1 MKEILLTII
10 GSGGFAALVSGI
22 ITLISTRGRTRDGV
36 RDSLYFQIRQTGLDC
51 IRDGSIDPP
60 TLEAIC
66 KAHDTYE
73 KLGGNGYI
81 DSIMDRVGKLPI
93 KDEQ

>member
-1 MKEILLTII
+1 MKEIILTII
-10 GSGGFAALVSGI
+10 GSGGFAALISGF
-22 ITLISTRGRTRDGV
+22 ITLLSNRGRTRDGI

-51 IRDGSIDPP
+51 IRDGCIDAP

-81 DSIMDRVGKLPI
+81 DSIMERIKKLPI
-93 KDEQ
+93 KHE

>member
-1 MKEILLTII
+1 MKEIVIAII
-10 GSGGFAALVSGI
+10 GSGALSTAVAAIVSW
-22 ITLISTRGRTRDGV
+22 LSTKGRIRDAVRG
-36 RDSLYFQIRQTGLDC
+36 SLYFQIRQTGLEC
-51 IRDGSIDPP
+51 IREGKIDAP

-81 DSIMDRVGKLPI
+81 DSIMDRVNKLPI
-93 KDEQ
+93 RDE